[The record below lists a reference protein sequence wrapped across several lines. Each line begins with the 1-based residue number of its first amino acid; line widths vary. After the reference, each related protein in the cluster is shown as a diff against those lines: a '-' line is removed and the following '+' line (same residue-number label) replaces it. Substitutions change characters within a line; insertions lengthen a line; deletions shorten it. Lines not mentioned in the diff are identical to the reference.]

1 MKRKTLIQTY
11 SHLLDKYI
19 NENIKNTK
27 GRKNKFNNFVYINYI
42 LRVLIFGDTWCNL
55 VITHDIDESTIRKK
69 FYYWR
74 DKGIFD
80 LAYQEMAQKYSK
92 NRTFKLLFIDSTC
105 IQNMNCSDNNDN
117 KYYYKIKSKRQ
128 VKVSI
133 ICNNNNIPVSYEI
146 HNPRNHDSTMIKPL
160 IDKLTINLKNNTNL
174 VGDKGYI
181 CKKKKYMKKG
191 KVINLIVEPRKNQKK
206 IMNDKEKKIYK
217 LRYKVEQTFSH
228 LKRSYKHISMIND
241 RKLNNFKTFFL
252 II

>member
-80 LAYQEMAQKYSK
+80 LAYQEMAEKYSK
-92 NRTFKLLFIDSTC
+92 K
-105 IQNMNCSDNNDN
+105 
-117 KYYYKIKSKRQ
+117 
-128 VKVSI
+128 
-133 ICNNNNIPVSYEI
+133 
-146 HNPRNHDSTMIKPL
+146 
-160 IDKLTINLKNNTNL
+160 
-174 VGDKGYI
+174 
-181 CKKKKYMKKG
+181 
-191 KVINLIVEPRKNQKK
+191 
-206 IMNDKEKKIYK
+206 
-217 LRYKVEQTFSH
+217 
-228 LKRSYKHISMIND
+228 
-241 RKLNNFKTFFL
+241 
-252 II
+252 